1 MIKNKNF
8 IFRIV
13 IVSISIFFCSCRSA
27 AAEKISRMK
36 INQTYYDS
44 FYDEMFSVDIYDD
57 SVRENTSFVDKVLN
71 ARTIINPMVKEALK
85 NGEFIIEFFEDDDLV
100 LKYKVTNSINAFD
113 MLNHYRCK
121 NLKIAKQIP
130 GMIDIGSWYM
140 KINRDIREDLFK
152 GKNEK
157 VLISIFG
164 NEYSIFRTFT
174 YEENMEYI
182 SEIEPDYSKY
192 LKNIDYGKKIKILK
206 WEKNNKNIYAWFIEK
221 NEKWFCFSSIEFDED
236 IKF

>member
-85 NGEFIIEFFEDDDLV
+85 NGEFLIEFFEDDDLV

-113 MLNHYRCK
+113 MLK
-121 NLKIAKQIP
+121 NSSLI
-130 GMIDIGSWYM
+130 
-140 KINRDIREDLFK
+140 
-152 GKNEK
+152 EK
-157 VLISIFG
+157 SF
-164 NEYSIFRTFT
+164 
-174 YEENMEYI
+174 EE
-182 SEIEPDYSKY
+182 
-192 LKNIDYGKKIKILK
+192 KNIQDFL
-206 WEKNNKNIYAWFIEK
+206 
-221 NEKWFCFSSIEFDED
+221 SEF
-236 IKF
+236 